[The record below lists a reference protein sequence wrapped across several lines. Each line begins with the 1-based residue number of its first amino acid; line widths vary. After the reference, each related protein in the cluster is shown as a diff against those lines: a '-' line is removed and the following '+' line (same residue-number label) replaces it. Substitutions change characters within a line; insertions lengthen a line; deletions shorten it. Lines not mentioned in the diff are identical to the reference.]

1 MLESIMIRNWK
12 LHENLNFK
20 FKSGLNFIIG
30 PNAIG
35 KTSLLEAIY
44 YAITGDLRRSSLN
57 KVRRIGASEPTLI
70 RLEMIHNS
78 EKLSIERKFDEKSS
92 KHSLFTQFEVYHK
105 KSDIENKIL
114 SLFHTKRVF
123 LKRMVY
129 FGEGD
134 IFRGFSYPR
143 RKFNFKEYIEG
154 LIGIQQLKEFNVDI
168 KELQAFYRK
177 EGKKLDI
184 LIEDLIT
191 DTLETVPTER
201 ISIFSQKKDEKSRE
215 LIKVEKIL
223 SNLKREY
230 NSLSIKIKKFEDLED
245 AFRTILNLKV
255 FDVDILNI
263 NTQLGLDLVKLKK
276 KREESLKKIQKL
288 DFKKEELDKELRIL
302 DKIFGVLKDLEKIY
316 YDMDINQQPC
326 PICNKTFKSNEYEE
340 IYREKADLFRN
351 LKSNFDKIKSQTSD
365 LKNEQNDIEDELNRK
380 DYLFNK
386 IQEYLPDW
394 KVNIKKYKVMKEHFD
409 EIKYQIQV
417 NLKKKYDLTNEIDE
431 INDKIYKMAR
441 KEAKKRDLDPSYI
454 QDKKQNIKYSLY
466 LIDILQ
472 EVIGRILYKVKLDY
486 LHPLT
491 QEITEIWR
499 KLFNDQDRFVSFDE
513 KLNPILKND
522 QGEIGFEGLSGG
534 EKTILTIITK
544 TLIMHHFSNLNFV
557 IMDEPLEHLDV
568 ENRAQIIEYLKRI
581 HEVGLIKQ
589 LIITTFEESLTRD
602 LFEDEAVKIIP
613 LSALKKYPFISKRI

>member
-12 LHENLNFK
+12 LYENLNFK
-20 FKSGLNFIIG
+20 FKPGLNFIIG

-35 KTSLLEAIY
+35 KTSILEAIY

-57 KVRRIGASEPTLI
+57 KVRRIGASEPTVI

-78 EKLSIERKFDEKSS
+78 KKLNIERKFDEKSS

-123 LKRMVY
+123 LKRMFY

-134 IFRGFSYPR
+134 IFRGFSNPR
-143 RKFNFKEYIEG
+143 RKFNFKEFIEG
-154 LIGIQQLKEFNVDI
+154 LIGIQQLKEFNMDI
-168 KELQAFYRK
+168 KELRALYRK

-201 ISIFSQKKDEKSRE
+201 ISILRKNKDEKSRE
-215 LIKVEKIL
+215 LIQIEEVL

-230 NSLSIKIKKFEDLED
+230 NFLNIKVKKFVDFEDE
-245 AFRTILNLKV
+245 FFKIFNLKV
-255 FDVDILNI
+255 YDVDILKI
-263 NTQLGLDLVKLKK
+263 NTQLGLDLVKLRK

-288 DFKKEELDKELRIL
+288 YNKKVELDKELVIL
-302 DKIFGVLKDLEKIY
+302 DKIFKVLKDLEKIY
-316 YDMDINQQPC
+316 YDMGIDQQPC
-326 PICNKTFKSNEYEE
+326 PICNKMFKSNEYEE

-351 LKSNFDKIKSQTSD
+351 LKSNFDKIKLQTSD
-365 LKNEQNDIEDELNRK
+365 LENEQNDIEDELNRK

-394 KVNIKKYKVMKEHFD
+394 KENIKKYKEMKEHFD
-409 EIKYQIQV
+409 EIKSQIEV
-417 NLKKKYDLTNEIDE
+417 NLNKKHDLTNKIDE
-431 INDKIYKMAR
+431 INDRMYKMAR

-454 QDKKQNIKYSLY
+454 QDKKQNIKSSLY

-499 KLFNDQDRFVSFDE
+499 KLFNDQNRFVSFDE
-513 KLNPILKND
+513 DLNPILKND

-544 TLIMHHFSNLNFV
+544 TLIIYHFSSLDFM

-568 ENRAQIIEYLKRI
+568 ENRAQIIEYLIGI

-589 LIITTFEESLTRD
+589 LIITTFEESLTKN

-613 LSALKKYPFISKRI
+613 LNALKQYPFISERI